1 MIVQRDCLPD
11 GVVLT
16 GRYEVRRIIYTTQV
30 ERIYEVFD
38 RQEKREYLMKELYPS
53 NYCSR
58 GADGQVVIVRGAQ
71 NRSDFETLSQ
81 WFVQTYR
88 QIAADSKTK
97 GILKAKCLFSENNT
111 SYVIVEKPEGERL
124 SELVRQAGGKLT
136 FEASVTWIRKIVA
149 RVLVLQKETAYV
161 PRISKESLW
170 ISKQPNKLDVVF
182 TEVASD
188 DEVLQ
193 PLGSLWYELLTGLR
207 PQMASFR
214 APSELGVQL
223 PAEAEEWILC
233 CFGKGRRT
241 VCLEELLSILPS
253 KKNVWSVLPKR
264 QILLAAAAV
273 FFAIAAWKSLL
284 PKEKE
289 TLHAENDSVFVETE
303 TPEAEWYETPSIVS
317 PQAIRVSLSAVEE
330 ETEQV
335 ETERIERME
344 TERMGNV
351 PEKPP
356 KKAQKAKK
364 KEKKKENRKK
374 NIREKQPEKVCKP
387 SKPKSNLFDIW

>member
-1 MIVQRDCLPD
+1 MIVQRDCLPE

-16 GRYEVRRIIYTTQV
+16 GRYEVRRVIYTTQV

-111 SYVIVEKPEGERL
+111 SYVIAEKPEGERL

-149 RVLVLQKETAYV
+149 RVLVLKKETAYV

-182 TEVASD
+182 TEVVSD

-253 KKNVWSVLPKR
+253 EKNVWSALPKR

-289 TLHAENDSVFVETE
+289 TLHAENDSVFMETE
-303 TPEAEWYETPSIVS
+303 TPEAEWYETPSTVS

-335 ETERIERME
+335 ETER
-344 TERMGNV
+344 TGNV

-356 KKAQKAKK
+356 KKAKKAKK